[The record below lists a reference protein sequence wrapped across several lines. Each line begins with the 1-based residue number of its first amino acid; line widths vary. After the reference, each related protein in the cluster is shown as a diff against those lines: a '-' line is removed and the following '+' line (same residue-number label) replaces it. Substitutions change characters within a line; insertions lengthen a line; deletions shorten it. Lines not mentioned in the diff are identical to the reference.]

1 MDQLGTCTGVD
12 ADKNFDALSHIVLDD
27 LKKFWPPSLFF
38 ANIVPMPVTDSPLR
52 YPGGKTQLAPFVSAL
67 LTRNNLQGGHYA
79 EPFAGGAGIA
89 WRLLFNGQASE
100 IWLNDINPAVY
111 AFWYAAVNNSEVF
124 CERIARAALTLDE
137 WLRQREVFQD
147 VRAKPIDRAFATLYM
162 NRTNRS
168 GILDGGVIGG
178 RQQTGNY
185 KLDCRFNKEELIRK
199 IARIGRYRAVV
210 HLSNEDARLCLAR
223 WDKLLPERAL
233 INIDPPYYGKGRE
246 LYINHFKPDDH
257 ATLSRQI
264 RRLKHRWML
273 TYDDT
278 CEIEALYTGLP
289 TYRMSLLYSA
299 QTKRM
304 GAELLISDPVLKVPQ
319 PGGDGRKTPPERV
332 AA

>member
-1 MDQLGTCTGVD
+1 
-12 ADKNFDALSHIVLDD
+12 
-27 LKKFWPPSLFF
+27 
-38 ANIVPMPVTDSPLR
+38 MPVTDSPLR

-111 AFWYAAVNNSEVF
+111 AFWHAAVNNSEVL
-124 CERIARAALTLDE
+124 CGRIERAALTLDE
-137 WLRQREVFQD
+137 WQRQREVFQD
-147 VRAKPIDRAFATLYM
+147 VRSNPIDRAFATLYM

-178 RQQTGNY
+178 TQQKGNY
-185 KLDCRFNKEELIRK
+185 KLDCRFNKKELIRK
-199 IARIGRYRAVV
+199 IERVGRYRAVV

-233 INIDPPYYGKGRE
+233 INIDPPYYCKGSE

-257 ATLSRQI
+257 ASLSRQI

-278 CEIEALYTGLP
+278 SEIEALYAGLP
-289 TYRMSLLYSA
+289 TYRMSLFYSA
-299 QTKRM
+299 QIKRM
-304 GAELLISDPVLKVPQ
+304 GAELLISDPALKVPQ
-319 PGGDGRKTPPERV
+319 PGGAGRKTPPEKV

>member
-1 MDQLGTCTGVD
+1 
-12 ADKNFDALSHIVLDD
+12 
-27 LKKFWPPSLFF
+27 
-38 ANIVPMPVTDSPLR
+38 MPVTDSPLR

-67 LTRNNLQGGHYA
+67 LTHNNLQGGHYA

-89 WRLLFNGQASE
+89 WRLLFSGQASE
-100 IWLNDINPAVY
+100 IWLNDIDPAVY
-111 AFWYAAVNNSEVF
+111 AFWHAAVNNTEVL
-124 CERIARAALTLDE
+124 CDRIEYAALTLDE
-137 WLRQREVFQD
+137 WQHQRQVFKD
-147 VRAKPIDRAFATLYM
+147 VLAKPIDKAFATLYM

-178 RQQTGNY
+178 THQSGNY
-185 KLDCRFNKEELIRK
+185 KMDCRFNKKELMRK
-199 IARIGRYRAVV
+199 IERIGRYRAVV
-210 HLSNEDARLCLAR
+210 HLSNEDARQCLAR

-233 INIDPPYYGKGRE
+233 INIDPPYYCKGSE

-257 ATLSRQI
+257 ASLSSQI

-278 CEIEALYTGLP
+278 SEIEALYAGLP

-304 GAELLISDPVLKVPQ
+304 GSELLISDPALKVPQ
-319 PGGDGRKTPPERV
+319 GSEGSYRAVPEKV